1 MHKSVSRLPPL
12 FSLYHIV
19 KERRPSGR
27 YRQFRGCP
35 AYRIDRYSSGFL
47 IRLFTYRSETAV
59 GGINLSVKLFSVHL
73 SPVRSSCHFN
83 RWLGCLTK

>member
-1 MHKSVSRLPPL
+1 M
-12 FSLYHIV
+12 
-19 KERRPSGR
+19 
-27 YRQFRGCP
+27 
-35 AYRIDRYSSGFL
+35 
-47 IRLFTYRSETAV
+47 